1 MPNWGELDISGWRA
15 AVAEHGAAAGV
26 EYALRRIAETREL
39 NAFTVVLDAAARE
52 RAAQLD
58 ALPTAERGVLHGVP
72 LALKDENDL
81 AGTVTSFGTGA
92 NTTLKTANSLFVDR
106 LLAAGAII
114 IGKTTMPA
122 FGAFSVTESEAFGV
136 TRNPHNLRRTPGGSS
151 GGSAA
156 AVAAGIVPAAIGGDG
171 GGSIRI
177 PADRCGLYGLKP
189 ERGSVPTAP
198 YPHLWHEL
206 GVAGPLAKTAAD
218 ALLLCRVMAGVA
230 VAAPAAPDA
239 AVPDAFAPDA
249 AASLPAA
256 SLSAASQPLPLPAE
270 SQQQPLPAPPRLRI
284 GVQLRPTSPGVRL
297 ARSHREAVLAA
308 AARLTERRHTV
319 EQVAARLPGPTLP
332 FIVQFFRAIADEIA
346 ALDDPAAIERR
357 HRFTGL
363 MGRLI
368 PERLLAW
375 AKARSASFGADLA
388 AQLGA
393 YDVLLTPTTAG
404 RPRRADSNCGKSA
417 LGAMLAATPDVA
429 YTAVWNVAGNA
440 ALAVPY
446 GRATDGL
453 PVSIQLVAVQPGSV
467 RGVDRAAAGPAQPLS
482 SAAPEP
488 RAAVAMPEPPAV
500 AAPLAAETMLAQLAA
515 EL

>member
-1 MPNWGELDISGWRA
+1 M
-15 AVAEHGAAAGV
+15 AEHGAAAGV
-26 EYALRRIAETREL
+26 EYALKRITETQEL
-39 NAFTVVLDAAARE
+39 NAFTVVLDTAARE

-58 ALPTAERGVLHGVP
+58 ALPAAERGVLHGVP

-81 AGTVTSFGTGA
+81 SGTVTSFGTGA
-92 NTTLKTANSLFVDR
+92 NTTVKTANSLFVDR

-122 FGAFSVTESEAFGV
+122 FGAFSITESEAFGV

-218 ALLLCRVMAGVA
+218 ALLLCRVMAGVE
-230 VAAPAAPDA
+230 VAAPAVSDA
-239 AVPDAFAPDA
+239 AVPDA
-249 AASLPAA
+249 
-256 SLSAASQPLPLPAE
+256 AASQP
-270 SQQQPLPAPPRLRI
+270 QPLPAPPRLRI
-284 GVQLRPTSPGVRL
+284 GVQLCPTSPGVRL
-297 ARSHREAVLAA
+297 ARSHRDAVLAA
-308 AARLTERRHTV
+308 AARLAERGHTV
-319 EQVAARLPGPTLP
+319 EQVAARLPDPTLP
-332 FIVQFFRAIADEIA
+332 FIVQFFRAIADEIT
-346 ALDDPAAIERR
+346 ALDNPAEIERR
-357 HRFTGL
+357 HRFTGFV
-363 MGRLI
+363 GRLI
-368 PERLLAW
+368 PHRLLAW
-375 AKARSASFGADLA
+375 AKARSASIGADLA
-388 AQLGA
+388 AQLAA

-417 LGAMLAATPDVA
+417 LAAMLAATPDVA

-453 PVSIQLVAVQPGSV
+453 PVSIQLIAVQQE
-467 RGVDRAAAGPAQPLS
+467 RAAEPE
-482 SAAPEP
+482 AAREIT
-488 RAAVAMPEPPAV
+488 
-500 AAPLAAETMLAQLAA
+500 LAAETLLVQLAQ
-515 EL
+515 ELSG

>member
-1 MPNWGELDISGWRA
+1 MPNWGELDIPGWRA

-26 EYALRRIAETREL
+26 EYALKRITETQEL
-39 NAFTVVLDAAARE
+39 NAFTVVLDTAARE

-58 ALPTAERGVLHGVP
+58 ALPAAERGVLHGVP

-81 AGTVTSFGTGA
+81 SGTVTSFGTGA
-92 NTTLKTANSLFVDR
+92 NTTVKTANSLFVDR

-218 ALLLCRVMAGVA
+218 ALLICRVMAGVE
-230 VAAPAAPDA
+230 VAAPAVSDAVAPDA
-239 AVPDAFAPDA
+239 
-249 AASLPAA
+249 
-256 SLSAASQPLPLPAE
+256 AASQPLPLPAE
-270 SQQQPLPAPPRLRI
+270 SQSQPLPAPPLPEPPRLRI
-284 GVQLRPTSPGVRL
+284 GVQLCPTSPGVRL
-297 ARSHREAVLAA
+297 ARSHRDAVLAA
-308 AARLTERRHTV
+308 AARLAERGHTV
-319 EQVAARLPGPTLP
+319 EQVAARLPDPTLP
-332 FIVQFFRAIADEIA
+332 FIVQFFRAIADEIT
-346 ALDDPAAIERR
+346 ALDNPAEIERR
-357 HRFTGL
+357 HRFTGFV
-363 MGRLI
+363 GRLI

-388 AQLGA
+388 AQLGP

-404 RPRRADSNCGKSA
+404 RPRRADSNRGKSA

-453 PVSIQLVAVQPGSV
+453 PVSIQLVAVQQE
-467 RGVDRAAAGPAQPLS
+467 RAAEPE
-482 SAAPEP
+482 AAREIT
-488 RAAVAMPEPPAV
+488 
-500 AAPLAAETMLAQLAA
+500 LAAETLLVQLAQ
-515 EL
+515 ELSG